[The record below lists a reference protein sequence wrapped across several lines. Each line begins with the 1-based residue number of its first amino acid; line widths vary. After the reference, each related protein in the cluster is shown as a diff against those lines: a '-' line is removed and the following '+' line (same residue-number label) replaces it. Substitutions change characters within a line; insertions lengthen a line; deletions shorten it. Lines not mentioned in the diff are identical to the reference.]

1 MTLYLNFSSSK
12 IIITYRSFDI
22 FIWFKI
28 HDDNYLTL
36 IQQHYYNLNFL
47 STCATSCCSES
58 CHVRIFTYLS
68 VAKRKQAKNSDDAAK
83 IQIKSEKPT
92 PFGGIFSGRGA
103 I

>member
-1 MTLYLNFSSSK
+1 MRIEYMYASFVFTLPS
-12 IIITYRSFDI
+12 ITTLF
-22 FIWFKI
+22 
-28 HDDNYLTL
+28 YLTL
-36 IQQHYYNLNFL
+36 IPQHYYNLNFL

>member
-1 MTLYLNFSSSK
+1 MLWQAAEPVT
-12 IIITYRSFDI
+12 
-22 FIWFKI
+22 W
-28 HDDNYLTL
+28 
-36 IQQHYYNLNFL
+36 
-47 STCATSCCSES
+47 TSQAAEPSGPGF
-58 CHVRIFTYLS
+58 CHVEEFTYLS